1 MKFNVIFT
9 LLMALATGTDYH
21 QLLGHHEFDY
31 EAFLH
36 GFFQGAFDYNG
47 MHHTE
52 HCAEYQGH
60 FEHNLEHML
69 RGFWIG
75 TYP

>member
-1 MKFNVIFT
+1 
-9 LLMALATGTDYH
+9 
-21 QLLGHHEFDY
+21 
-31 EAFLH
+31 
-36 GFFQGAFDYNG
+36 

-75 TYP
+75 TYPEAAESINALGFTIADVALMLRDCGKIDYFDFE